1 MSGTEI
7 GQDLTCL
14 LIGVMA
20 SVFSGVGM
28 FTLNYILNRKESSS
42 KKKENEG
49 KKKLQSEPSN
59 SKQDEMLENRQKM
72 QATASPFSVVQLHPT
87 SSGTSSTSKAMTS
100 DSWKLQRDRAKEVE
114 VSLDVRKSDDNSQNL
129 DVNMGIVVDP
139 DSKDPLI
146 IKVDGIVDKDM
157 NRANVSGKVTS
168 KSRGSAQVEGQLKN
182 NNKQMNLDT
191 KKTATDKMVLRSKRT

>member
-42 KKKENEG
+42 KKKENED
-49 KKKLQSEPSN
+49 KLQSEPSN

-72 QATASPFSVVQLHPT
+72 QATASPFSGVQLHPT

-100 DSWKLQRDRAKEVE
+100 DRARAKEVE

-146 IKVDGIVDKDM
+146 IEVDGIVDKDM

-191 KKTATDKMVLRSKRT
+191 KKTATNKMVLRSKRT

>member
-42 KKKENEG
+42 KKKENED
-49 KKKLQSEPSN
+49 KLQSEPSN

-72 QATASPFSVVQLHPT
+72 QATASPFSGVQLHPT
-87 SSGTSSTSKAMTS
+87 SSGTSSTSKATAS
-100 DSWKLQRDRAKEVE
+100 DNGKLQRATAKEVE

-146 IKVDGIVDKDM
+146 IEVDGIVDKDM

-191 KKTATDKMVLRSKRT
+191 KKTATNKMVLRSKRT

>member
-59 SKQDEMLENRQKM
+59 SKQDEMLENREKM
-72 QATASPFSVVQLHPT
+72 QATASPST

-100 DSWKLQRDRAKEVE
+100 DSWKLQRARAKEVE

-146 IKVDGIVDKDM
+146 IEVDGIVDKDM

>member
-1 MSGTEI
+1 
-7 GQDLTCL
+7 
-14 LIGVMA
+14 
-20 SVFSGVGM
+20 
-28 FTLNYILNRKESSS
+28 
-42 KKKENEG
+42 
-49 KKKLQSEPSN
+49 
-59 SKQDEMLENRQKM
+59 MLENRQKM
-72 QATASPFSVVQLHPT
+72 QATASPFSMVQLHST

-100 DSWKLQRDRAKEVE
+100 DSWKLQRDRAKELE
-114 VSLDVRKSDDNSQNL
+114 VSLDVRKSDDNSQNNL

-146 IKVDGIVDKDM
+146 IEVDGIVDKDM

>member
-72 QATASPFSVVQLHPT
+72 QATASPFSMVQLHST

-100 DSWKLQRDRAKEVE
+100 DRAKEVE

-146 IKVDGIVDKDM
+146 IEVDGIVDKDM

-168 KSRGSAQVEGQLKN
+168 KSRGSVQVEGQLKN

-191 KKTATDKMVLRSKRT
+191 KKTATNQMVLRSKRT